1 MSGASKQMIEW
12 PSTLI
17 WVFWLFWP
25 TVPYLLV
32 VDIDLHNGVD
42 VEDGGVSAETLALQ
56 RQIFVGVEIRHIRFG
71 QDDVVGVRH
80 HV

>member
-1 MSGASKQMIEW
+1 MTVISVPVIA
-12 PSTLI
+12 
-17 WVFWLFWP
+17 VFRIR
-25 TVPYLLV
+25 PYLLV
-32 VDIDLHNGVD
+32 VDVDLHNGVD